1 MQTQIMEPN
10 LTETERF
17 LEIPSLP
24 MEKVSSV
31 IISGEYPAICKSLEQ
46 RSIWVMR
53 TKPSQRLPVPTQFHA
68 DMLCCY
74 LGKGILAVAKGENQM
89 QDAAIS
95 FGLQTI
101 LTDEPLSGQYPGD
114 AGCNILQIGNRVF
127 LNPKSADEGLQRAL
141 KHFPIYATAQGYTR
155 CAAAIVDQ
163 DSVITADMGLSM
175 VLKRAGLNVLEIQP
189 GAIRL
194 PGYPYGFIGGCCGL
208 IAPNQLAFTGSL
220 EFHPDS
226 QKIKS
231 FLQERGVQ
239 WIELTNEPLL
249 DIGGIIPIT
258 ERVQAQNK

>member
-1 MQTQIMEPN
+1 M
-10 LTETERF
+10 
-17 LEIPSLP
+17 
-24 MEKVSSV
+24 
-31 IISGEYPAICKSLEQ
+31 
-46 RSIWVMR
+46 
-53 TKPSQRLPVPTQFHA
+53 
-68 DMLCCY
+68 
-74 LGKGILAVAKGENQM
+74 
-89 QDAAIS
+89 
-95 FGLQTI
+95 
-101 LTDEPLSGQYPGD
+101 
-114 AGCNILQIGNRVF
+114 
-127 LNPKSADEGLQRAL
+127 

-163 DSVITADMGLSM
+163 NSVITADMGLSM
-175 VLKRAGLNVLEIQP
+175 VLKRAGLTVLEIQP

-220 EFHPDS
+220 GFHPDS

-258 ERVQAQNK
+258 ERV